1 MSLVSN
7 IASVVTAIG
16 TQLKTLHGK
25 FPVTVADG
33 GTGATT
39 AAGALTAL
47 GAPSITGATAIAV
60 VSSLPAVPDEDT
72 IYLITE
78 GFA

>member
-16 TQLKTLHGK
+16 TQLKTLQGK
-25 FPVTVADG
+25 FPVSVANG

-39 AAGALTAL
+39 VAGALTAL

-60 VSSLPAVPDEDT
+60 VSALPAVPDANT
-72 IYLITE
+72 VYLITE
-78 GFA
+78 D